1 MQAVI
6 VVTLIY
12 GGGPEG
18 LDKFAAP
25 FRALKPAAEQQL
37 IRAAYPDVFDFLRN
51 NESSV
56 AICAKGWNRHLWPNY
71 LKSHN
76 PTALRRVHT
85 IFNSVTTKYPAMAN
99 MSVFALEGYS
109 LQAVT
114 RVPAD
119 STATPFREYPILAC
133 VSLGFCL
140 VGCDMTNRGVTDLL
154 CGHTWTHHTLT
165 TSLPPAGRSA
175 EL

>member
-1 MQAVI
+1 MSF
-6 VVTLIY
+6 IY

-56 AICAKGWNRHLWPNY
+56 AICAKGWNRQLWPNY

-99 MSVFALEGYS
+99 ISVFALEGYS

-114 RVPAD
+114 KVPAD

-133 VSLGFCL
+133 VSLGLFC
-140 VGCDMTNRGVTDLL
+140 GM
-154 CGHTWTHHTLT
+154 
-165 TSLPPAGRSA
+165 
-175 EL
+175 